1 MACHSARPRFYKC
14 KRLTRVNIPKNL
26 TDIFPWAFDKCT
38 GLQNIDVAKNN
49 ARYSSINGVLYDKSG
64 KKLIHCPCGKQGIL
78 AVPAGV
84 TEISLWAFY
93 GCAKLTKVVIPKS
106 VKLIDDTDVFIGCS
120 RLKQISVDA
129 NNADYCSSEGILYDK
144 KKKKLFFCPGGK
156 AGRVTIPKSVTEINI
171 RAFVECKDLTIISCL
186 STTPPNADGAFDE
199 DVCARGKLCVPKDA
213 VAAYKSAEGWRDFK
227 TIVPDAA
234 GR

>member
-49 ARYSSINGVLYDKSG
+49 TQYSSINGVLYDKSG

-129 NNADYCSSEGILYDK
+129 NNADYCSSDGILYDK

-199 DVCARGKLCVPKDA
+199 DVCARVKLSVPKDA
-213 VAAYKSAEGWRDFK
+213 VAAYKSAEGWRGFK